1 MSDDRSRCDLRG
13 DAERRLTDFEY
24 ILVGTLIGLL
34 SGLFGVGGSSVSTP
48 VLSLALGVAPLTALA
63 TPLPVTLPAAAA
75 GGYASRGFVHWR
87 VVLVCGLAGAPA
99 VVLGALATAVVDA
112 SALLVLTGVFVA
124 IVGLRL
130 LLTKDLRHHEAH
142 VHEPDWLVAAI
153 GVVVGFLSGLLA
165 NGGGFLL
172 MPAFVIVLGMTTQ
185 EAAATSLITVVAFA
199 IPGTM
204 VHWALGHIDARL
216 MLLLSAGVIPASYA
230 GGRIGVILPSRAARL
245 SFGLF
250 MVLFGVF
257 FGVKEFTAYL

>member
-1 MSDDRSRCDLRG
+1 
-13 DAERRLTDFEY
+13 LTDLAY
-24 ILVGTLIGLL
+24 VLVGMVIGVL

-48 VLSLALGVAPLTALA
+48 VLRLVLGVAPLTALA

-75 GGYASRGFVHWR
+75 GGYVYASKGFVRWR
-87 VVLVCGLAGAPA
+87 VVFVCGLAGVPA

-142 VHEPDWLVAAI
+142 MHESAWLVAAI
-153 GVVVGFLSGLLA
+153 GAIVGFLSGLLA

-185 EAAATSLITVVAFA
+185 EAAATSLITVVAYA
-199 IPGTM
+199 IPGTV
-204 VHWALGHIDARL
+204 VHWTLGHIDARL

-230 GGRIGVILPSRAARL
+230 GGRIGVVLPSRAARL

-257 FGVKEFTAYL
+257 FGVKELTAYL